1 MASVSI
7 VKIKIRRGT
16 NEERK
21 RVTLDNGE
29 LGYVTDLDYKRLY
42 IGDGV
47 TQGGFPLGLK
57 LFYPAQASSLATYAK
72 AELNDLIYDNST
84 TKMYTVS
91 SIVNGTPSLASVS
104 QSIATFNGSVLP
116 TFNPGQGLLWRD
128 AANGNV
134 VKVGL

>member
-21 RVTLDNGE
+21 RITLDNGE

-47 TQGGFPLGLK
+47 TQGGIPLGLK
-57 LFYPAQASSLATYAK
+57 LFYPAQAASYATYAK
-72 AELNDLIYDNST
+72 AELGDLIFDTAT
-84 TKMYTVS
+84 TRMYTVS
-91 SIVNGTPSLASVS
+91 SNLGGVPLL
-104 QSIATFNGSVLP
+104 GSVTQDFSKIDGRSLP
-116 TFNPGQGLLWRD
+116 TSNPGNGLLWRD

-134 VKVGL
+134 VKVGI

>member
-21 RVTLDNGE
+21 RITLDNGE

-57 LFYPAQASSLATYAK
+57 LFYPAQAASYTTYAK
-72 AELNDLIYDNST
+72 AELGDLIFDTAT
-84 TKMYTVS
+84 TKMFTVS
-91 SIVNGTPSLASVS
+91 STMGGVVSL
-104 QSIATFNGSVLP
+104 GSVTQDFSKIDGRSLP
-116 TFNPGQGLLWRD
+116 TSNPGNGLLWRD
-128 AANGNV
+128 ASNDNV
-134 VKVGL
+134 VKVGV

>member
-21 RVTLDNGE
+21 RITLDNGE

-57 LFYPAQASSLATYAK
+57 LFYPAQAASYATFAK
-72 AELNDLIYDNST
+72 AELGDLIFDTAT
-84 TKMYTVS
+84 TKMFTVS
-91 SIVNGTPSLASVS
+91 STTGGIPSL
-104 QSIATFNGSVLP
+104 GSVTQEFSKIDGRSLP
-116 TFNPGQGLLWRD
+116 TSNPGNGLLWRD

-134 VKVGL
+134 IKVGI

>member
-57 LFYPAQASSLATYAK
+57 LFYPAQASALPSYKK
-72 AELNDLIYDNST
+72 AELYDLIYDNSN

-91 SIVNGTPSLASVS
+91 AIVNGVPSLAPVS
-104 QSIATFNGSVLP
+104 QDITTFNGSTLP

-128 AANGNV
+128 VANGNV

>member
-16 NEERK
+16 NAERK
-21 RVTLDNGE
+21 LITLDNGE

-47 TQGGFPLGLK
+47 LRGGYPVSMRIFPS
-57 LFYPAQASSLATYAK
+57 AQAQSTGTYEN
-72 AELNDLIYDNST
+72 AELGDLVFDSST
-84 TKMYTVS
+84 TVMYVVS
-91 SIVNGTPSLASVS
+91 SVS
-104 QSIATFNGSVLP
+104 SGVPVLGSVTQQFTKIDGRSLP
-116 TFNPGQGLLWRD
+116 TSNPGQGFLWRD

-134 VKVGL
+134 VKVGI

>member
-29 LGYVTDLDYKRLY
+29 MGYVTDLDYKRLY

-57 LFYPAQASSLATYAK
+57 LFYPAQASSLATYTK
-72 AELNDLIYDNST
+72 AELYDLIYDTAT

-104 QSIATFNGSVLP
+104 QSIATLNGSILP